1 MLTESQAL
9 GLVKETVSRVA
20 NASSFGN
27 DATLESLGIRTA
39 DDLRRFQITICS
51 DPDVGVPKLQHYL
64 DPNAI
69 VNVTKTFTV
78 DAVAKHIA
86 LLAAGK
92 LCSNTTTPHPQRYP
106 YPSKCGVC
114 GAPVK

>member
-9 GLVKETVSRVA
+9 ELVKQTVRRVG
-20 NASSFGN
+20 NASSFPVG
-27 DATLESLGIRTA
+27 ATLESLGIGT
-39 DDLRRFQITICS
+39 DDELRRFQITICS

-69 VNVTKTFTV
+69 ATVTKSFTV
-78 DAVAKHIA
+78 DSVAKHIA

-106 YPSKCGVC
+106 YPSKCVVC